1 MNRRS
6 FLQSGAALTGAS
18 GLAPAAASDRLR
30 VAVIGCGGQGRNNLG
45 DFQKN
50 PDVEIAAVCDVFRPN
65 LDRAKEMTAGKA
77 ESYTDFRRVLE
88 RKDIDAV
95 VVATPDHWHALI
107 AISAC
112 EAGKDVYVEKP
123 ISHNVRE
130 GRLMVEAARRHKRI
144 VQVGLQQRS
153 GTHFQ
158 RAVKAVQDGRIGQV
172 LFAQCWNHN
181 AGARG
186 LGFPNDTEPPADLD
200 WDFWL
205 GPAPKVP
212 YNPARRS
219 FHSWFDYGGGE
230 LTNWCVHLID
240 VVHWATGLDRPLT
253 VTSSGGKLHF
263 KDCRENPDTLEVLWE
278 YPGMLVRYSTLV
290 HNSFGPN
297 GDPGNKPFGSYGI
310 MLQGTKGTLMVDRA
324 GYQIVPQMAGNTD
337 KGAQGSLNAYDDL
350 LGVGFYYTAE
360 GVSERGTT
368 SVQHF
373 PHVRNF
379 LDCVRS
385 RKQPTVDIE
394 TGHHSTVTCL
404 IGNIALRVGQK
415 LQWDAQAERFKNS
428 TEANALLTR
437 QYRAPWRL
445 PGLEG

>member
-1 MNRRS
+1 MNRRT
-6 FLQSGAALTGAS
+6 FLKSGAALSGAS
-18 GLAPAAASDRLR
+18 GAGMAAADRIR
-30 VAVIGCGGQGRNNLG
+30 VGVIGCGGQGRNNLG
-45 DFQKN
+45 DFMKN
-50 PDVEIAAVCDVFRPN
+50 ADVEVAAVCDVFRPN
-65 LDRAKEMTAGKA
+65 LNRAKEMTGGKA
-77 ESYTDFRRVLE
+77 EAYSDFRRVLE

-107 AISAC
+107 AITAC
-112 EAGKDVYVEKP
+112 NAGKDVYVEKP

-130 GRLMVEAARRHKRI
+130 GRLMVEAARRNKRV

-158 RAVKAVQDGRIGQV
+158 RAVKAVHEGRIGQV

-181 AGARG
+181 NAGRS
-186 LGFPNDTEPPADLD
+186 LGFPKDEEPPADLD
-200 WDFWL
+200 WDLWL

-240 VVHWATGLDRPLT
+240 VVHWATGKDRPLT

-263 KDCRENPDTLEVLWE
+263 KDCREAPDTQEVLWE
-278 YPGMLVRYSTLV
+278 YPDMLVRYSTLV

-310 MLQGTKGTLMVDRA
+310 MMQGTKATLILDRA
-324 GYQIVPQMAGNTD
+324 GYRIVPQAAPHTD
-337 KGAQGSLNAYDDL
+337 PGAQGSLNAYDDL
-350 LGVGFYYTAE
+350 AGVGYYYTSDANAE
-360 GVSERGTT
+360 SGTT

-379 LDCVRS
+379 LDCVKS
-385 RKQPTVDIE
+385 RRRPTVDIDI
-394 TGHHSTVTCL
+394 GHRSTTACL
-404 IGNIALRVGQK
+404 IGNIALRTGQK
-415 LQWDAQAERFKNS
+415 LQWDSEAERFKNS
-428 TEANALLTR
+428 TAANALLKR
-437 QYRAPWRL
+437 SYRAPWTL